1 MPSTRSAV
9 YSLIFSAYFGCFYFG
24 IGTLMTLAQHG
35 DMGKFLGDFVITMI
49 VVFAFLTFVMHELQG
64 AFDKLNTPR
73 HLDQDAG
80 KEQGNDKEQGNN
92 K

>member
-1 MPSTRSAV
+1 MPSFRSAA
-9 YSLIFSAYFGCFYFG
+9 YSFIFSLYIGCFYFG

-35 DMGKFLGDFVITMI
+35 DMGKFLGDFIVTML

-73 HLDQDAG
+73 SADEPTTPEN
-80 KEQGNDKEQGNN
+80 KEQDKH
-92 K
+92 